1 MLEHFKGDEEFVS
14 KILDYKDQAL
24 YSQRMILT
32 QFLDPHQQSIVES
45 VIGHELKVEADGGFD
60 AGVEDRQARQIQR
73 HCDCEGSPEFGHR
86 AGAGQP
92 HLEHADGHRA
102 QRRQGA
108 RRGAGERRLL
118 PV

>member
-45 VIGHELKVEADGGFD
+45 VIGHELKVEAD
-60 AGVEDRQARQIQR
+60 
-73 HCDCEGSPEFGHR
+73 
-86 AGAGQP
+86 
-92 HLEHADGHRA
+92 
-102 QRRQGA
+102 
-108 RRGAGERRLL
+108 
-118 PV
+118 